1 MTTKKKILLFLLCSV
16 AVAALSVLMGS
27 AAVRYISAEPI
38 FEIVILVAFPALLYA
53 IFYEKFDFC
62 RSRFAS
68 MFFHSMIWLGLIE
81 LYMLFSDLL
90 DDSEEKK
97 HGMTPGLG
105 WYLLIGVGIWWATV
119 CISYVL
125 IAIKNGLRKQREKA
139 ENEQMMREIM
149 QRNTESNFKEKND
162 V

>member
-1 MTTKKKILLFLLCSV
+1 MTTMKKIMLFLLFSV
-16 AVAALSVLMGS
+16 AAVVTNLLLAGFIIFLPLTAVL
-27 AAVRYISAEPI
+27 Y
-38 FEIVILVAFPALLYA
+38 ALL
-53 IFYEKFDFC
+53 YEKFDFC
-62 RSRFAS
+62 RSRFLS
-68 MFFHSMIWLGLIE
+68 SCIHWMIWLGLIE
-81 LYMLFSDLL
+81 LCMLLVYRF

-97 HGMTPGLG
+97 HGMIRLENNMQIGLCF
-105 WYLLIGVGIWWATV
+105 WAILLF
-119 CISYVL
+119 ISLVL